1 MRSGPQGPL
10 LFSPERNVM
19 LEQVM
24 QVALSTPLTDPNS
37 EKCVWG
43 LPILLWGDPGI
54 GKSARIKRMG
64 NLVHAYSAIIFPSGR
79 LPEDFAGTPVQDG
92 KGGLVTVSTLQQV
105 KELCTIGEGLMY
117 LDEIN
122 TARPMTQAAL
132 LGVILDRRMGDLV
145 FPGGV
150 RIVAAANDPK
160 TNAGANELS
169 LPLANRFVHYSMSSP
184 AASEWGDFMFG
195 IDQPEDQGS
204 LVVMEQAVRAEW
216 PNSWAHA
223 LSQVVGYIR
232 ATPAALHKMPQD
244 GEDIRAYATP
254 RTWDWAARSLATSK
268 ALKVHEAVTYRL
280 IQGCVGTGAADEFT
294 EYMLKADLPSPE
306 DVLKHGFT
314 PDGRMDRSY
323 AVYTALATY
332 VVSMAQ
338 GAARRAA
345 VIRTWEIFERAVE
358 ARVVD
363 LLFPAV
369 SLLVEAGLSSLA
381 DKEIAKAAS
390 RVVPRFDQKLQKK
403 LRGAYGKP

>member
-1 MRSGPQGPL
+1 MRSGPKGPL

-37 EKCVWG
+37 EKCMWG
-43 LPILLWGDPGI
+43 LPLLLWGDPGI
-54 GKSARIKRMG
+54 GKSARIKRMAT
-64 NLVHAYSAIIFPSGR
+64 LAHAYAAINFPSGR

-105 KELCTIGEGLMY
+105 KELCVIGEGIIY
-117 LDEIN
+117 FDEIN
-122 TARPMTQAAL
+122 TARPMTQSAL
-132 LGVILDRRMGDLV
+132 LGVILDRRMGDLL

-150 RIVAAANDPK
+150 RVVAAANDPK

-195 IDQPEDQGS
+195 VNQPGDQGS
-204 LVVMEQAVRAEW
+204 LVVMEQNVKAEW
-216 PNSWAHA
+216 SHSWAHA
-223 LSQVVGYIR
+223 VSQVVGFIR
-232 ATPAALHKMPQD
+232 ATPGALHKMPKEGD
-244 GEDIRAYATP
+244 DIRAYPTP
-254 RTWDWAARSLATSK
+254 RTWDWAARALATSK
-268 ALKVHEAVTYRL
+268 ALKMHDAVTYQL
-280 IQGCVGTGAADEFT
+280 LQGCVGLGAADEFT
-294 EYMLKADLPSPE
+294 EYMLKADLPSPVE
-306 DVLKHGFT
+306 VLKNGFT

-332 VVSMAQ
+332 VASMEQ
-338 GAARRAA
+338 GAARKAA
-345 VIRTWEIFERAVE
+345 AIRTWEIFEKAIE

-363 LLFPAV
+363 LLFSAV
-369 SLLVEAGLSSLA
+369 SIMIEAGLSSMA
-381 DKEIAKAAS
+381 DKEIAMAS
-390 RVVPRFDQKLQKK
+390 ARVTPRFDQKLQKK